1 MLFSESYQQGG
12 SLPSGV
18 IAATA
23 RYGLADKYI
32 PAASI

>member
-1 MLFSESYQQGG
+1 MLFSESYQQRC
-12 SLPSGV
+12 SLMSGV

-23 RYGLADKYI
+23 RYGLADKCI